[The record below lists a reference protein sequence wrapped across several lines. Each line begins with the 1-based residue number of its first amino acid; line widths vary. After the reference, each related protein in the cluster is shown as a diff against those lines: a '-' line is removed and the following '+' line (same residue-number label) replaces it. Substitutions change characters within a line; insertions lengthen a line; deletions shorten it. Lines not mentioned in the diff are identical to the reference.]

1 MTDLKQSAS
10 QILAHWDEQNMT
22 ALRVQMELLRHAVE
36 QPPSDTRKAME
47 KALDA
52 LIEIQR
58 VLDDANAQPGGPIA
72 DTIWRNEHETLFD
85 YIASEIESLRS
96 ALAQPDGWK
105 KECEDTDKL
114 LVHLG
119 LDPDL
124 CRTDGGWL
132 NLQRIKETLNLPR
145 IKQALEQQ
153 QPVEATNDLAEY
165 LSWAFCITKS
175 HAHDLMRLALAQ
187 QEQHP
192 VAYVPVDSKL
202 RDANWNHPNDTEK
215 CDPQCQEA
223 LDARGDDKEQGLD
236 GYWKWGFKAGWN
248 AALAQQGEQQPTF
261 IEVRAEVR
269 YWEDSSVNGVED
281 EVGTLIPLRNG
292 KYWAPVIRLEDGT
305 IMDWPQGT
313 TADVHFKVCDHGEYW
328 LLDGKRN
335 RIAKWGGDYVPNQF
349 LCHGDNG
356 YGDYIIFKV
365 IENGRIEGWRKPTV
379 NSEQWPDFEPL
390 YAGAAPAAQPVHT
403 QKLPEFCTCEESHP
417 MECDG
422 CRANREAAQPVQG
435 EPVMIYH
442 GRCTI
447 DCGDHG
453 HHDVEMLKLIPAGTK
468 LYTAAPSTPQ
478 PDARKVI
485 EQMVTGLSGFV
496 DELSSDQL
504 DEIGMWSEYESAS
517 LAREAGQQWL
527 KEHK

>member
-1 MTDLKQSAS
+1 MT
-10 QILAHWDEQNMT
+10 NTPMG
-22 ALRVQMELLRHAVE
+22 
-36 QPPSDTRKAME
+36 

-187 QEQHP
+187 QGGQHP
-192 VAYVPVDSKL
+192 VVQPVHYSGAGETPPVFGRRWKLAADGFGLQRDDADGQYVHID
-202 RDANWNHPNDTEK
+202 DA
-215 CDPQCQEA
+215 
-223 LDARGDDKEQGLD
+223 L
-236 GYWKWGFKAGWN
+236 
-248 AALAQQGEQQPTF
+248 
-261 IEVRAEVR
+261 
-269 YWEDSSVNGVED
+269 SV
-281 EVGTLIPLRNG
+281 L
-292 KYWAPVIRLEDGT
+292 
-305 IMDWPQGT
+305 
-313 TADVHFKVCDHGEYW
+313 H
-328 LLDGKRN
+328 
-335 RIAKWGGDYVPNQF
+335 
-349 LCHGDNG
+349 
-356 YGDYIIFKV
+356 
-365 IENGRIEGWRKPTV
+365 
-379 NSEQWPDFEPL
+379 QWQ
-390 YAGAAPAAQPVHT
+390 AAPAAQPA
-403 QKLPEFCTCEESHP
+403 QASKLPEFCSCKESHP
-417 MECDG
+417 MECEG

-435 EPVMIYH
+435 ESNCYDMPH
-442 GRCTI
+442 GWVVNWPHPN
-447 DCGDHG
+447 G
-453 HHDVEMLKLIPAGTK
+453 GTK
-468 LYTAAPSTPQ
+468 PVYHPSAVKPKFGEELDGKLTMYPVYTHATPTPPTPQ

-485 EQMVTGLSGFV
+485 EQMDSDPDTKLYGAGMLLNRYNSAIGVIGQMVTSLSKFV
-496 DELSSDQL
+496 DKLSSDQL

-527 KEHK
+527 KEYK